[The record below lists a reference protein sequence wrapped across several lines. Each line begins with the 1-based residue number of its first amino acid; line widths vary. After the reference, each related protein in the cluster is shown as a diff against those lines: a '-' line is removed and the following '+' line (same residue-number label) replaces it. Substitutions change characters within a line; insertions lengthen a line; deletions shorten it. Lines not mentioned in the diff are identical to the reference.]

1 MRVLREAG
9 CSAATICAL
18 RQGDVVIKGG
28 RPLIAPPGETT
39 LDAGPGETLKPYLK
53 RRSELGLSCAPDA
66 VLISDDKGLP
76 IPAGQLESYYQMAR
90 TVRVALDAN
99 ASFCRAM
106 LATRHTEAEQP
117 TKGEGNH
124 VPS

>member
-1 MRVLREAG
+1 LFRRHYLRLAPRR
-9 CSAATICAL
+9 CS
-18 RQGDVVIKGG
+18 DEG
-28 RPLIAPPGETT
+28 RRLLIATPGETT

-53 RRSELGLSCAPDA
+53 HRSELGLPCAPDA
-66 VLISDDKGLP
+66 VLITDDKGLP
-76 IPAGQLESYYQMAR
+76 VPAGQLETYYQIAR

-99 ASFCRAM
+99 GSFCRAM
-106 LATRHTEAEQP
+106 LATRRTEAEQP